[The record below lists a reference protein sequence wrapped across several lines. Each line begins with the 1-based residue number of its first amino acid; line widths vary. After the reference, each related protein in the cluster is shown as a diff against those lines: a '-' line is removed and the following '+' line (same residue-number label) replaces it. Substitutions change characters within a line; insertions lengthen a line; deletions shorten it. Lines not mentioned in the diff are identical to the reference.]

1 MIIFCLTW
9 HTSWNF
15 FLNRLFFRDNWCI
28 FIIFLFSFVILN
40 FYRYKNWLYF
50 YNWFFLF
57 ILGNNRK
64 SSIEI
69 NSLLICRVIQF
80 WNYLATTMEI
90 MTYFTNTLGL
100 TVTESTILLSSLTFA
115 ILAIS
120 TYALIINRALMRIW
134 KLD

>member
-15 FLNRLFFRDNWCI
+15 FLNRLLFRDNWCI

-40 FYRYKNWLYF
+40 FYRYKNRLYF

-57 ILGNNRK
+57 VLGNNRK